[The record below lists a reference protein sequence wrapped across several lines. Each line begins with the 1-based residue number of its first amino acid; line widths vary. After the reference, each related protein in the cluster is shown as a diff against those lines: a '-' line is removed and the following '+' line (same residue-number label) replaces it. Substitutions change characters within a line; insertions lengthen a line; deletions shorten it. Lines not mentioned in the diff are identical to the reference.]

1 MLGDMDSDSMKG
13 EIEMGK
19 NTPAPGAFA
28 HWRLEGI
35 GLLRILFGVVWGFDA
50 WFKWQPDF
58 VNNFATYVTGAQ
70 DGQPWPIHHW
80 IQFWVNTIGIDPTLF
95 AYAVAV
101 GETAIAIALIVGAFT
116 NLTALVGVLL
126 SIVIWSTAEGFGGPY
141 HAGSTDIGAAII
153 YPLVFAGLFLS
164 SAGLYYGID
173 LKLTA
178 ALGRFG
184 YLASGWFT
192 YRPSRITA
200 VKSLPAQ

>member
-101 GETAIAIALIVGAFT
+101 GETAIAIALIIGAFT

-126 SIVIWSTAEGFGGPY
+126 SVVIWSTAEGFGGPY
-141 HAGSTDIGAAII
+141 NAGSTDIGAAII
-153 YPLVFAGLFLS
+153 YPLVFAACS
-164 SAGLYYGID
+164 SARRD
-173 LKLTA
+173 STTA
-178 ALGRFG
+178 STEGSPQPWG
-184 YLASGWFT
+184 ASATWLRVGSPKDEPLLSWA
-192 YRPSRITA
+192 SR
-200 VKSLPAQ
+200 